1 MKQIISSLLL
11 VGLAASALFSAER
24 KSLKDV
30 DLTALSQDIQTIH
43 QGPLED
49 GTNFVAIALWLPQ
62 EYWQTVMDKNAA
74 LPAANKAKLLETMKG
89 VTMLALVQGDVTP
102 LGRFDFYQRDEIEK
116 KLEISV
122 IATDG
127 KRRDLKPMKE
137 ISGELQG
144 VLAVFKPVMAAAMG
158 NMGRSM
164 EIFVLDNTNEDGSKI
179 LDSYEPGQID
189 IRMVR
194 RDGSTMDST
203 IELPL
208 NALYVPRKCPNGK
221 DAHISWKFCPW
232 TGVPLED

>member
-11 VGLAASALFSAER
+11 VGLATSALFSAER
-24 KSLKDV
+24 KPLKDV

>member
-11 VGLAASALFSAER
+11 VGLATSALFSAER

-164 EIFVLDNTNEDGSKI
+164 EIFVLDNTNEDGSRI

>member
-1 MKQIISSLLL
+1 MKRIISSLLFVCL
-11 VGLAASALFSAER
+11 VTTSVFAAER
-24 KSLKDV
+24 KPLKDV
-30 DLTALSQDIQTIH
+30 DLTSLSQDIQTIH

-62 EYWQTVMDKNAA
+62 EYWQAVMDKNAA
-74 LPAANKAKLLETMKG
+74 LPAANKAKLLETMEG

-127 KRRDLKPMKE
+127 KRRNLEPMKE
-137 ISGELQG
+137 ISGELQQ
-144 VLAVFKPVMAAAMG
+144 VVAVFKPIMAAAMG

-164 EIFVLDNTNEDGSKI
+164 EIFVFDNKNEDGSKI
-179 LDSYEPGQID
+179 LDSYQPGQID

-194 RDGSTMDST
+194 RDGSEMDST

-208 NALYVPRKCPNGK
+208 NALYIPRKCPNGK
-221 DAHISWKFCPW
+221 DAHISWKLCPW
-232 TGVPLED
+232 TGAPLED

>member
-11 VGLAASALFSAER
+11 VGLATSALFSAER